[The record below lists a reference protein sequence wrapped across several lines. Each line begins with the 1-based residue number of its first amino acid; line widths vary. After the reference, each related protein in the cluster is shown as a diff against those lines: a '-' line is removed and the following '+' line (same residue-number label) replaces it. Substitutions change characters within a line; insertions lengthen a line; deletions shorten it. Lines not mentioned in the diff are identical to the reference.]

1 MNSEYPIRKYTPD
14 VPEGTGGKRSNT
26 VLMNTPSGGI
36 ENIRE
41 VYFIGIGGIGMSA
54 LARYFHSNGVKVSGY
69 DKTQT
74 VLTKEMESAGIA
86 IHYEENLD
94 LIARNADLVVYTPA
108 VPKDHK
114 ELLFYQQ
121 QQFKVVKRSDVL
133 QLITESSFNICI
145 AGTHGKTTTTTM
157 VGHILRHSG
166 FGGTAFLGGISSNY
180 GTNFWSA
187 PAEALAKA
195 GKTEEK
201 GQPTYSAAADSAD
214 DASGTFNNH
223 VCIVEADEYDRSFLK
238 LSPDIAVISAMDPD
252 HLDIYGSAEAFEQG
266 FIDFSEKIKAGGV
279 LIHKFGLKR
288 GQELKGDKKISY
300 SQENESADAY
310 ATNIRMMN
318 GSYEFD
324 LVIPGNRIEKLLLNM
339 GGMHNIENA
348 VAAITVA
355 SSLKIGNEKI
365 KAAIAAFK
373 GVKRR
378 FEYIIKKEKL
388 VFIDDYAHHPE
399 ELKALLTG
407 AKTLFSPKKCTVI
420 FQPHL
425 YTRTRDQADGFGE
438 VLSLADEVI
447 LLPIYPAREL
457 PIPGVESAMII
468 GKMKHKRARVMSKE
482 ELMDWIKNEFIKKAD
497 KEFGEVLITAGAGD
511 IDTLVEPIRQ
521 TLEK

>member
-1 MNSEYPIRKYTPD
+1 MPD
-14 VPEGTGGKRSNT
+14 APLGGKGKRANT

-41 VYFIGIGGIGMSA
+41 IYFIGIGGIGMSA
-54 LARYFHSNGVKVSGY
+54 LARYFHSIGVKVSGY
-69 DKTQT
+69 DKTPT
-74 VLTKEMESAGIA
+74 PLTKEMETSGIS
-86 IHYEENLD
+86 IHYEDNLD
-94 LIARNADLVVYTPA
+94 LIPKKADLVVYTPA

-121 QQFKVVKRSDVL
+121 QQYKVVKRSDVL

-157 VGHILRHSG
+157 TGHILRHSG
-166 FGGTAFLGGISSNY
+166 FGGAAFLGGISSNY
-180 GTNFWSA
+180 GTNFWSE
-187 PAEALAKA
+187 PGTKD
-195 GKTEEK
+195 GK
-201 GQPTYSAAADSAD
+201 P
-214 DASGTFNNH
+214 

-252 HLDIYGSAEAFEQG
+252 HLDIYGTAEAFEQG
-266 FIDFSEKIKAGGV
+266 FIDFSGKIKPGGL

-288 GQELKGDKKISY
+288 SKDLKGDRKISY
-300 SQENESADAY
+300 SLENESADAY
-310 ATNIRMMN
+310 AANIKMKN

-324 LVIPGNRIEKLLLNM
+324 IQTPGNRIEKIELNM

-348 VAAITVA
+348 VAAITIA
-355 SSLKIGNEKI
+355 SSLGIGNEKI
-365 KAAIAAFK
+365 RAAVASFK

-378 FEYIIKKEKL
+378 FEYIIKKDKL

-457 PIPGVESAMII
+457 PISGVESEMII
-468 GKMKHKRARVMSKE
+468 KRMKHKQARVMTKE
-482 ELMDWIKNEFIKKAD
+482 QLMGWIKNEFSQKAD
-497 KEFGEVLITAGAGD
+497 KVNGEVLITAGAGD
-511 IDTLVEPIRQ
+511 IDALVEPIKQ
-521 TLEK
+521 GLEN